1 MHGFSIADQVINR
14 ICSVSQVAVHQTSTR
29 EGLSKAAVEE
39 LQVLLHPV
47 EYSLSLLIH
56 GLCATA
62 Q

>member
-1 MHGFSIADQVINR
+1 MHGFSIAD
-14 ICSVSQVAVHQTSTR
+14 QVAVHQTSTR